1 MIKYSELQSI
11 FEPLDIRAEEFSIKN
26 QDEEIEP
33 YFLVY
38 AKDGTV
44 SFFADGINYY
54 DLANVKAYLEVDNQN
69 DEVIKKFE
77 DILKENG
84 ITYTTSIE
92 YIPDDRVFEY
102 LFEFNTINE

>member
-1 MIKYSELQSI
+1 MIKYSELQSV
-11 FEPLDIRAEEFSIKN
+11 FEPLDIRIEEFSIKN

-38 AKDGTV
+38 AKVGTV

>member
-11 FEPLDIRAEEFSIKN
+11 FEPLDIRIEEFSIKN

-38 AKDGTV
+38 AKVGID
-44 SFFADGINYY
+44 SLFADGTNYY

-69 DEVIKKFE
+69 DEVIKKLE